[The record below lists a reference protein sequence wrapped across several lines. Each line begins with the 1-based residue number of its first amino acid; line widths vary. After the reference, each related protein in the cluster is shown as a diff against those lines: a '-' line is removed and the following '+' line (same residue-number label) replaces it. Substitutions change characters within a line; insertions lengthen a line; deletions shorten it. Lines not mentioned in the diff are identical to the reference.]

1 MRSVSLIVLCI
12 FAKRFV
18 LSVSGF
24 LSQRNFC
31 TTAVL
36 LWGTHW
42 GAVSWIVLFFSCRA
56 IPRARFGPSELGL
69 GRPSLEVAS
78 PSGAS
83 GYRELGQAQFGGQIL
98 ITLRIS
104 ASTLKDFRLVWR
116 GESEYCSG
124 GSIDVR
130 LEQLALTNVPLLP
143 VFVLIYR
150 WGWRMLWTLCL

>member
-1 MRSVSLIVLCI
+1 ME
-12 FAKRFV
+12 A
-18 LSVSGF
+18 
-24 LSQRNFC
+24 
-31 TTAVL
+31 
-36 LWGTHW
+36 
-42 GAVSWIVLFFSCRA
+42 
-56 IPRARFGPSELGL
+56 
-69 GRPSLEVAS
+69 AS

-104 ASTLKDFRLVWR
+104 ASALKDFRLVWR

>member
-1 MRSVSLIVLCI
+1 MVRSVSLIVLCI

-56 IPRARFGPSELGL
+56 IPRARLW
-69 GRPSLEVAS
+69 
-78 PSGAS
+78 
-83 GYRELGQAQFGGQIL
+83 AQFGGQIL

-130 LEQLALTNVPLLP
+130 LEQLALTNVRLLL

>member
-1 MRSVSLIVLCI
+1 ME
-12 FAKRFV
+12 A
-18 LSVSGF
+18 
-24 LSQRNFC
+24 
-31 TTAVL
+31 
-36 LWGTHW
+36 
-42 GAVSWIVLFFSCRA
+42 
-56 IPRARFGPSELGL
+56 
-69 GRPSLEVAS
+69 AS

-98 ITLRIS
+98 ITL
-104 ASTLKDFRLVWR
+104 LKDFRLVWR

>member
-1 MRSVSLIVLCI
+1 M
-12 FAKRFV
+12 
-18 LSVSGF
+18 
-24 LSQRNFC
+24 
-31 TTAVL
+31 
-36 LWGTHW
+36 
-42 GAVSWIVLFFSCRA
+42 
-56 IPRARFGPSELGL
+56 
-69 GRPSLEVAS
+69 EVAS

-104 ASTLKDFRLVWR
+104 ASALKDFRLVWR

-130 LEQLALTNVPLLP
+130 LEQLALTNVPLLL

-150 WGWRMLWTLCL
+150 WGWRTLWTLCL

>member
-1 MRSVSLIVLCI
+1 MFYVSLQKDSFCQSAD
-12 FAKRFV
+12 FC
-18 LSVSGF
+18 LSAI
-24 LSQRNFC
+24 FC

-42 GAVSWIVLFFSCRA
+42 GAVSWIVLLFLAAER
-56 IPRARFGPSELGL
+56 
-69 GRPSLEVAS
+69 
-78 PSGAS
+78 
-83 GYRELGQAQFGGQIL
+83 YRELGQAQFGGQIL

-104 ASTLKDFRLVWR
+104 ASALKDFRLFWR

-130 LEQLALTNVPLLP
+130 LEQLALPNVPLLP